1 MNGKMRISVSKR
13 MKEIEKATKRKSEK
27 AKRLEDREKCK
38 MTKFP
43 GNMTCSKRENFC
55 LIILIL
61 SANR

>member
-13 MKEIEKATKRKSEK
+13 TKEIEKATKRKSEK

-43 GNMTCSKRENFC
+43 
-55 LIILIL
+55 
-61 SANR
+61 

>member
-13 MKEIEKATKRKSEK
+13 TKEIEKATKRKNEK

-43 GNMTCSKRENFC
+43 
-55 LIILIL
+55 
-61 SANR
+61 